1 MTESRENA
9 LGLDQAPSQH
19 IPKPW
24 VIPVPK
30 GTLQHIFGTSQVFQ
44 NFDDIKPKAAAL
56 TVPLKVREYYHRGH
70 QCLEQ
75 EDWEVAVLFFSR
87 GLHLDS
93 QLVEFYALRAEAYI
107 QLCDFSSAAQNLRKA
122 YSSQPENTDFLERLT
137 LVLYLKGQCLF
148 EQCAFLDAL
157 NVFSQASELQP
168 EKFCFRYRC
177 MACLLAL
184 KRHRE
189 CLSFVTKEVEHGTA
203 NADVYIL
210 RARLYNFFQQPSL
223 CHQDLHSALLLDP
236 RHPQAKVLLKV
247 LVGQAQETRQ
257 EAGVLAVQGKLQHAL
272 QCINCAIENNPLD
285 PSLFLFRGIMYR
297 RLREF
302 DSAVEDFL
310 KALDMMTEHQED
322 LVQQAQRQLL
332 LAYNDLAVHC
342 YLQGAYQ
349 ESVLLLSKALKDE
362 QREKGLYINR
372 GDCFFQLG
380 NLTFAEA
387 DYQQALALSPKD
399 EGAHLRMD
407 LLQEK
412 LGFCE
417 QRRRQFQKTENHF
430 SMAIQ
435 NNPQKPQYYL
445 YRTRSRQLTQ
455 NTFGARQDVA
465 TVLLLDPKQPKLLPL
480 MANLFPG
487 LSVEELLNSQVA
499 HLARLQLERVVEHSL
514 QAGTP
519 QDIVGRLKER
529 ELERQRARA
538 LQLSWKL
545 EQPLFETSKELE
557 ATHQSLQA
565 QPEGPE
571 EEAKAPGE
579 KEKLEPAPSKERSL
593 TDGYISQTSSGSILG
608 FRTTS
613 TSETETSTVCQE
625 YGSTSTTVV
634 TFSDSS
640 PLRTQ
645 SSDSRDKREDLSLS
659 HSPRKTKSTP
669 GHSQRPSEPETIQVQ
684 SQRPSRTEAAL
695 SQSQRPSRT
704 EAIWVQSQRPSRTE
718 AALSQS
724 QRPSRTEAA
733 LSHSQRPSRTEAALS
748 QSQRPSRTE
757 AALSHSQRPSR
768 TEAAL
773 SQSQRPSRTE
783 ADQIQSQR
791 PSEPEADQ
799 IQSRR
804 PSEPE
809 AIQVQ
814 SQRPSRTEADQ
825 IQSRR
830 PSRTEAD
837 QIQSRR
843 PSRTEAIW
851 VQSQRPSR
859 TEADQIQSQRPSRT
873 EAALSQSQRPSRTE
887 AALSQSQR
895 PSRTEADQIQSQR
908 PSEPEADQIQSRR
921 PSEPEAIQV
930 QSQRPSRTE
939 ADQIQSRR
947 PSRTEAIWVQSQRP
961 SRTEAAL
968 SQSRRPSRTEAIWVQ
983 SQRPSRTEAIWV
995 QSQRPSRTEAIW
1007 VQSQRPSRTEAIW
1020 VQSQRASRTEAIWVQ
1035 SQRPSRT
1042 EAAWSPR
1049 RKLDKTKAT
1058 QGSRQR
1064 LRKAKGAHGQNWRP
1078 RKAGATQ
1085 DWSWRLIQSPSK
1097 IKTFYDPSW
1106 SPCNTEAT
1114 EGQGQSQRPSES
1126 KAAQSWSQSTSPGS
1140 GKTKVTW
1147 GLSPSLSN
1155 MQTTQGLRQNPSPS
1169 SQAAV

>member
-1 MTESRENA
+1 MARLNHSPARERPNSPMRPQFVAQTPPPDGVESLDSGGVARGAEPVGVLEMMPSNVRGGCREASLLQLAVSWLQNA

-30 GTLQHIFGTSQVFQ
+30 GTLQRIFGTSQVFR
-44 NFDDIKPKAAAL
+44 NFDDIKPKPAGL

-75 EDWEVAVLFFSR
+75 EDWEVAMLFFSR

-189 CLSFVTKEVEHGTA
+189 CLSFVTKEVEHGTT

-223 CHQDLHSALLLDP
+223 CHRDLHSALLLDP
-236 RHPQAKVLLKV
+236 KHPQAKVPLKV
-247 LVGQAQETRQ
+247 MVDQAQEARQ
-257 EAGVLAVQGKLQHAL
+257 EAGILAVQGKLQRAL
-272 QCINCAIENNPLD
+272 Q
-285 PSLFLFRGIMYR
+285 GIMYR

-332 LAYNDLAVHC
+332 LAYNDFAVHC

-349 ESVLLLSKALKDE
+349 ESVLLLSKALKDK

-387 DYQQALALSPKD
+387 DYQQAPALSPKD
-399 EGAHLRMD
+399 EGAHLRLG

-417 QRRRQFQKTENHF
+417 RRRRQFQKTENHF
-430 SMAIQ
+430 LMAIQ
-435 NNPQKPQYYL
+435 HNPQKPQYYL

-455 NTFGARQDVA
+455 NIFGARQDVA

-487 LSVEELLNSQVA
+487 LSVEEVLNSQVA
-499 HLARLQLERVVEHSL
+499 HLARLQLEAA
-514 QAGTP
+514 AGAGGGAQP
-519 QDIVGRLKER
+519 AGQHPSGYRGGGLPSALGSRLVRRLKER
-529 ELERQRARA
+529 ELERQRAARA

-565 QPEGPE
+565 KPEGPE

-593 TDGYISQTSSGSILG
+593 TDSYISQTSSGSVLG

-645 SSDSRDKREDLSLS
+645 SSDSGDKREDLSLS

-684 SQRPSRTEAAL
+684 SQRPSRTEA
-695 SQSQRPSRT
+695 
-704 EAIWVQSQRPSRTE
+704 
-718 AALSQS
+718 
-724 QRPSRTEAA
+724 
-733 LSHSQRPSRTEAALS
+733 
-748 QSQRPSRTE
+748 
-757 AALSHSQRPSR
+757 
-768 TEAAL
+768 
-773 SQSQRPSRTE
+773 
-783 ADQIQSQR
+783 D
-791 PSEPEADQ
+791 
-799 IQSRR
+799 
-804 PSEPE
+804 
-809 AIQVQ
+809 
-814 SQRPSRTEADQ
+814 
-825 IQSRR
+825 QSRR

-843 PSRTEAIW
+843 PSRTEAIH
-851 VQSQRPSR
+851 V
-859 TEADQIQSQRPSRT
+859 
-873 EAALSQSQRPSRTE
+873 QSQRPSRTE

-908 PSEPEADQIQSRR
+908 PSRTEANQIQSQR
-921 PSEPEAIQV
+921 PSRTEAALS

-947 PSRTEAIWVQSQRP
+947 PSRTEA
-961 SRTEAAL
+961 AL
-968 SQSRRPSRTEAIWVQ
+968 SQ

-995 QSQRPSRTEAIW
+995 QSQRPSRTEANQIQSQRPSRTEAALSQSQRPSRTEANQIQSRRPSRTEAIQVQSQRSSRTEAIQ
-1007 VQSQRPSRTEAIW
+1007 VQSQRPSRTEADPI
-1020 VQSQRASRTEAIWVQ
+1020 QSRRPSRTEAALSH

-1064 LRKAKGAHGQNWRP
+1064 LRKAKGAHGQSWRP
-1078 RKAGATQ
+1078 RKAGATR
-1085 DWSWRLIQSPSK
+1085 DWSWKLIQSPSK

-1114 EGQGQSQRPSES
+1114 EGQSQRPSQS

-1140 GKTKVTW
+1140 GKTEVTW

-1155 MQTTQGLRQNPSPS
+1155 TQTTQGLRQNPSPGS
-1169 SQAAV
+1169 

>member
-9 LGLDQAPSQH
+9 LGLDQTPSQH

-24 VIPVPK
+24 VIPVPN
-30 GTLQHIFGTSQVFQ
+30 GTLQRIFGTSQVFR
-44 NFDDIKPKAAAL
+44 NFDDIKPKAAGL
-56 TVPLKVREYYHRGH
+56 TVPLKVREYYHRGQ

-75 EDWEVAVLFFSR
+75 EDWEVAVLSFSR

-122 YSSQPENTDFLERLT
+122 YSYQPENTDFLERLT

-168 EKFCFRYRC
+168 EKVCFRYRC

-189 CLSFVTKEVEHGTA
+189 CLSFVTKEVKHGTT

-223 CHQDLHSALLLDP
+223 CHRDLHSALLLDP
-236 RHPQAKVLLKV
+236 EHPQAKVLLKV
-247 LVGQAQETRQ
+247 MVGQAQKARQ
-257 EAGVLAVQGKLQHAL
+257 DASILAVQGKLQHAL
-272 QCINCAIENNPLD
+272 QCVNCAIENNPLD

-332 LAYNDLAVHC
+332 LTYNDFAVHC

-399 EGAHLRMD
+399 EGAHLRMA

-417 QRRRQFQKTENHF
+417 QKRRQFQKAENRF

-435 NNPQKPQYYL
+435 HNPQKPQYYL
-445 YRTRSRQLTQ
+445 YRARSRQLTQ
-455 NTFGARQDVA
+455 NIFGARQDVA

-480 MANLFPG
+480 MTNLFPG
-487 LSVEELLNSQVA
+487 MSVEEVLNSQVA
-499 HLARLQLERVVEHSL
+499 HLARLQLEQVVEHSL

-519 QDIVGRLKER
+519 QDIVGQLKER

-557 ATHQSLQA
+557 APHQSLKA
-565 QPEGPE
+565 KPEGPE

-579 KEKLEPAPSKERSL
+579 KEMRREMKHGEEKLEPAPSKERSL
-593 TDGYISQTSSGSILG
+593 TDSYISQTSSGSILG

-613 TSETETSTVCQE
+613 TSETETSTVSQE

-634 TFSDSS
+634 TSSDSL

-645 SSDSRDKREDLSLS
+645 SSDSGDKREDLSLS

-669 GHSQRPSEPETIQVQ
+669 GHSQRPSEPEAIQVQ

-704 EAIWVQSQRPSRTE
+704 KAIRVQSQRPSRTK
-718 AALSQS
+718 ATLS
-724 QRPSRTEAA
+724 
-733 LSHSQRPSRTEAALS
+733 
-748 QSQRPSRTE
+748 
-757 AALSHSQRPSR
+757 
-768 TEAAL
+768 
-773 SQSQRPSRTE
+773 
-783 ADQIQSQR
+783 
-791 PSEPEADQ
+791 
-799 IQSRR
+799 
-804 PSEPE
+804 
-809 AIQVQ
+809 
-814 SQRPSRTEADQ
+814 
-825 IQSRR
+825 
-830 PSRTEAD
+830 
-837 QIQSRR
+837 
-843 PSRTEAIW
+843 
-851 VQSQRPSR
+851 QSQRPSR

-873 EAALSQSQRPSRTE
+873 EVALS
-887 AALSQSQR
+887 
-895 PSRTEADQIQSQR
+895 
-908 PSEPEADQIQSRR
+908 
-921 PSEPEAIQV
+921 
-930 QSQRPSRTE
+930 
-939 ADQIQSRR
+939 
-947 PSRTEAIWVQSQRP
+947 
-961 SRTEAAL
+961 
-968 SQSRRPSRTEAIWVQ
+968 
-983 SQRPSRTEAIWV
+983 
-995 QSQRPSRTEAIW
+995 
-1007 VQSQRPSRTEAIW
+1007 
-1020 VQSQRASRTEAIWVQ
+1020 
-1035 SQRPSRT
+1035 
-1042 EAAWSPR
+1042 PR
-1049 RKLDKTKAT
+1049 QKLNKTKAT

-1064 LRKAKGAHGQNWRP
+1064 FRKAKGAHGQSWRP

-1085 DWSWRLIQSPSK
+1085 DWSWRLIRSPSK

-1114 EGQGQSQRPSES
+1114 EGQGQSQRPSQS

-1140 GKTKVTW
+1140 GKTEVTW

-1155 MQTTQGLRQNPSPS
+1155 TQATQGLRQNPSPGS
-1169 SQAAV
+1169 

>member
-30 GTLQHIFGTSQVFQ
+30 GTLQRIFGTSQVFR
-44 NFDDIKPKAAAL
+44 NFDDIKPKAAGL

-122 YSSQPENTDFLERLT
+122 SSSQPEHTDYLERLT

-189 CLSFVTKEVEHGTA
+189 CLSFVTKEVKHGTT

-210 RARLYNFFQQPSL
+210 RARLYNFFQKPSL
-223 CHQDLHSALLLDP
+223 CHRDLHSALLLDP
-236 RHPQAKVLLKV
+236 KHPQAKVLLKV
-247 LVGQAQETRQ
+247 MVGQAQEARQ
-257 EAGVLAVQGKLQHAL
+257 DAGILAVQGKLQHAL

-297 RLREF
+297 RLWEF

-310 KALDMMTEHQED
+310 KALDMMTEHQQD

-332 LAYNDLAVHC
+332 LAYNDFAVHC
-342 YLQGAYQ
+342 YMQGAYQ
-349 ESVLLLSKALKDE
+349 ESVLLLNKALKDE

-399 EGAHLRMD
+399 EGAHLRMG

-417 QRRRQFQKTENHF
+417 QRSRQFQKAENRF

-435 NNPQKPQYYL
+435 HNPQKPQYYL
-445 YRTRSRQLTQ
+445 YRARSRQLMQ
-455 NTFGARQDVA
+455 NIFGARQDVA

-480 MANLFPG
+480 MTNLFPG
-487 LSVEELLNSQVA
+487 MSVEEVLNSQVA

-519 QDIVGRLKER
+519 QDIVGQLKER
-529 ELERQRARA
+529 ELERQRART

-557 ATHQSLQA
+557 ATRQSLQA
-565 QPEGPE
+565 KPEGPE
-571 EEAKAPGE
+571 EEAKAPVE
-579 KEKLEPAPSKERSL
+579 KEKLEPGPSKERSL
-593 TDGYISQTSSGSILG
+593 TDSYISQTSSGSILG
-608 FRTTS
+608 FRTMS
-613 TSETETSTVCQE
+613 TSETETSTACQE

-640 PLRTQ
+640 LLRTQ
-645 SSDSRDKREDLSLS
+645 SSDLGDKREDLSLS

-669 GHSQRPSEPETIQVQ
+669 GHSQRPSEPEAIQVQSQRPSRTEAIQVQSQRPSRTEAIRVQSQRPSRTEAALSQRPSRTEANQVQ

-704 EAIWVQSQRPSRTE
+704 KAIRVQSQRPSRTEADQVQSQRPSRTE
-718 AALSQS
+718 AAQV
-724 QRPSRTEAA
+724 
-733 LSHSQRPSRTEAALS
+733 
-748 QSQRPSRTE
+748 
-757 AALSHSQRPSR
+757 
-768 TEAAL
+768 
-773 SQSQRPSRTE
+773 
-783 ADQIQSQR
+783 
-791 PSEPEADQ
+791 
-799 IQSRR
+799 QSRR
-804 PSEPE
+804 PSKTEATRSRRPSGTE

-814 SQRPSRTEADQ
+814 SQRPSRTEA
-825 IQSRR
+825 
-830 PSRTEAD
+830 ALG
-837 QIQSRR
+837 
-843 PSRTEAIW
+843 
-851 VQSQRPSR
+851 QSQRPSR
-859 TEADQIQSQRPSRT
+859 TEADQ
-873 EAALSQSQRPSRTE
+873 
-887 AALSQSQR
+887 
-895 PSRTEADQIQSQR
+895 
-908 PSEPEADQIQSRR
+908 
-921 PSEPEAIQV
+921 V
-930 QSQRPSRTE
+930 QSQRPSR
-939 ADQIQSRR
+939 AKPAQVQSRR
-947 PSRTEAIWVQSQRP
+947 PSKTEATRSRRPSGTEATQGQSQRS
-961 SRTEAAL
+961 SRTEA
-968 SQSRRPSRTEAIWVQ
+968 T
-983 SQRPSRTEAIWV
+983 
-995 QSQRPSRTEAIW
+995 
-1007 VQSQRPSRTEAIW
+1007 
-1020 VQSQRASRTEAIWVQ
+1020 
-1035 SQRPSRT
+1035 
-1042 EAAWSPR
+1042 WSPR
-1049 RKLDKTKAT
+1049 QKLNKTKAT

-1064 LRKAKGAHGQNWRP
+1064 LRKAKGAHGQSWRP
-1078 RKAGATQ
+1078 KKAGATQ

-1114 EGQGQSQRPSES
+1114 EGQGHSQRPSQP

-1140 GKTKVTW
+1140 GKTEVTW

-1155 MQTTQGLRQNPSPS
+1155 TQTTQGLRQNPSPGS
-1169 SQAAV
+1169 